1 MKRCRCTVISNRSSL
16 YENNRRKAQGQ
27 DYHASGYK
35 ARPTTDFA
43 KEGLFNVLDNEYE
56 FEDLKVL
63 DLFGGT
69 GAIAF
74 EFASRGAAKVYSVEM
89 ARENASFIISEAKRL
104 GLGNVVMVRDN
115 VFDFLPLCREKFD
128 IVFADPPY
136 ALEGLESIPDKVF
149 EADILYPERYFI
161 LEHPGTYS
169 FKDHPRFKK
178 EKVYGKVHFSF
189 FEFLIRLSHHF

>member
-1 MKRCRCTVISNRSSL
+1 MRIIGGRLKGKEIKPPR
-16 YENNRRKAQGQ
+16 
-27 DYHASGYK
+27 GYS

-56 FEDLKVL
+56 FDDLKVL

-74 EFASRGAAKVYSVEM
+74 EFASRGAGRVYCVEM
-89 ARENASFIISEAKRL
+89 ARENATFIKSEADRL
-104 GLGNVVMVRDN
+104 GLPNVTMVRSN

-136 ALEGLESIPDKVF
+136 ALEGLDTLPDKVF
-149 EADILYPERYFI
+149 AANIIHPECYFI

-169 FKDHPRFKK
+169 FKDHPRFVK
-178 EKVYGKVHFSF
+178 EKTYGKVHFTF
-189 FEFLIRLSHHF
+189 FA